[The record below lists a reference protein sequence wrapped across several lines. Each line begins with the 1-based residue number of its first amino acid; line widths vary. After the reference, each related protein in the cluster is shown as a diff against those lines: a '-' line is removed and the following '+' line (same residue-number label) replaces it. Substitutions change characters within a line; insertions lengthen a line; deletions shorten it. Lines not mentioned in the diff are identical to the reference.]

1 MLIYLKNMWVFS
13 PYISVLFSILPP
25 RVIAKSL
32 YKNDTVSSKPFLW
45 QGNGK
50 KHQQFLTL
58 WTISKEKVEKP
69 TKAFAY
75 KCVSVCVCVGK
86 CCPRR
91 SSSDFVSR
99 GHTYTHTELNILYP
113 PFACTAYL
121 NHKFILTPYYLS
133 ALVKV
138 VSLFF
143 SGTSPEVNGEA
154 KSVEGRKWV
163 IKKS

>member
-1 MLIYLKNMWVFS
+1 MARK
-13 PYISVLFSILPP
+13 
-25 RVIAKSL
+25 R
-32 YKNDTVSSKPFLW
+32 
-45 QGNGK
+45 K
-50 KHQQFLTL
+50 KHQPFLTL

-143 SGTSPEVNGEA
+143 SGSKWRGEVSRGEEV
-154 KSVEGRKWV
+154 SD
-163 IKKS
+163 KKKLTALRVTTCFTFPFQDMVLLTLLNSSFMFIITGINLMLAQITNIT